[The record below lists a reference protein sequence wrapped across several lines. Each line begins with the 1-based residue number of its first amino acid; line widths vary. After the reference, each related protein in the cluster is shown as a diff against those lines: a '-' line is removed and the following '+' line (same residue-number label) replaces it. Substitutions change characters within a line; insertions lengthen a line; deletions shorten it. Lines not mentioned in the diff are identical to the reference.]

1 MKARVKATGK
11 IVEVEKDNTD
21 YPIMRKFGMTLNVY
35 KDSQNLYNPEE
46 LEFLDDIK
54 DNQNI
59 TEKSLPKDEPDYW
72 EKLKHQ
78 YAGMA
83 MQGIVSNPAI
93 ELDFD
98 GNEACVQAVA
108 QVSIKLATDLV
119 NKLKEESQC
128 EK

>member
-1 MKARVKATGK
+1 MKARVKATGE
-11 IVEVEKDNTD
+11 IIEVKEVTK
-21 YPIMRKFGMTLNVY
+21 Y
-35 KDSQNLYNPEE
+35 DSNYNPIVYYKAEDGFPHRKE
-46 LEFLDDIK
+46 QLDFEDLTQGK
-54 DNQNI
+54 TDVK
-59 TEKSLPKDEPDYW
+59 EKSLPKDEPDYW

-108 QVSIKLATDLV
+108 QVSIKLATALI